1 MSTGD
6 ARKDERAQRAPAGRK
21 DERAQRTSAGRKGER
36 AQRTPAERKG
46 ERARRRLE
54 EADRRVERKM
64 DQAKR
69 RLEEAERRVEREMD
83 RAGREVEEALG
94 PIWARP
100 EPGARRA
107 RFTREQIAET
117 ALAIA
122 DAEGFEAV
130 SMRRVAAE
138 LGAGTMTLY
147 HYVRTK
153 DELVALMDN
162 AIMGELL
169 IPDGEMPSDWREA
182 LTLIARRTR
191 DSLGRHPWTLEAMGD
206 AQLGP
211 NGIRHM
217 DQSIAAVA
225 GLDVDDVTR
234 FEVIS
239 LVDDYVFGYAM
250 RRRLPGPEEP
260 EAMEEWLDRASAYID
275 EQVATG
281 DFPALEAIMP
291 EDGMSAFWKQLEE
304 ADFEDGRFERGLER
318 LLDGIALDIERRRKS
333 A

>member
-1 MSTGD
+1 MD
-6 ARKDERAQRAPAGRK
+6 QARRKIEEAGRK
-21 DERAQRTSAGRKGER
+21 
-36 AQRTPAERKG
+36 
-46 ERARRRLE
+46 
-54 EADRRVERKM
+54 
-64 DQAKR
+64 
-69 RLEEAERRVEREMD
+69 VERELE
-83 RAGREVEEALG
+83 RAERHIERAERDVERATG

-107 RFTREQIAET
+107 RFTREQIAEA

-153 DELVALMDN
+153 DELVSLMDN

-169 IPDGEMPSDWREA
+169 IPEGEMPADWREA

-191 DSLGRHPWTLEAMGD
+191 DSLVRHPWTLEAMSE
-206 AQLGP
+206 AQIGP

-225 GLDVDDVTR
+225 RLELDDVTR
-234 FEVIS
+234 FEIITV
-239 LVDDYVFGYAM
+239 VDDYVFGYAM
-250 RRRLPGPEEP
+250 RRRHPGREDP
-260 EAMEEWLDRASAYID
+260 EAMEEWLDRASAYIE
-275 EQVATG
+275 EQLATG
-281 DFPALEAIMP
+281 DFPHLQAIMP
-291 EDGMSAFWKQLEE
+291 EAGMSAFWKQLEE
-304 ADFEDGRFERGLER
+304 ADFEDGRFERGLAR
-318 LLDGIALDIERRRKS
+318 LLDGIELDLQRRR
-333 A
+333 AP